1 MGESGAKHVIEATS
15 ETFENEVI
23 AKSHEVPVVVDFW
36 AEWCGPCRMLG
47 PVLERLAEEYAG
59 KFLLVKAN
67 TEELPDVAAGFGVRS
82 IPAVFC
88 LRDGKVVDMF
98 VGVLPETAIRTWID
112 RLLPTA
118 AETKAASAAIL
129 IAANPKAAETAYREA
144 LALDPLLVTAKI
156 GLARAAAAQGRPEE
170 AQAVL
175 AELEKR
181 GYLEPEA
188 ERLKAELA
196 IKNQA
201 EELGNVEMLR
211 AAVAAAPDDL
221 EAKLKLA
228 EGLAASGNYDEALR
242 LSLDLVERDRKGVGE
257 EARKTMLR
265 IFQLLPEDSDLLAE
279 SRRKLSVA
287 LS

>member
-265 IFQLLPEDSDLLAE
+265 IFQLLPEDSELLAE

-287 LS
+287 IS

>member
-265 IFQLLPEDSDLLAE
+265 IFQLLPEDSELLAE

>member
-118 AETKAASAAIL
+118 AETKVASAAVL
-129 IAANPKAAETAYREA
+129 IAANPKAAEAAYREA
-144 LALDPLLVTAKI
+144 LALDPLLVAAKI

-211 AAVAAAPDDL
+211 SAVAAAPDDL

-228 EGLAASGNYDEALR
+228 EGLAATGNYDEALR
-242 LSLDLVERDRKGVGE
+242 LSLELVERDRKGVGE

-265 IFQLLPEDSDLLAE
+265 IFQLLPEDSELLAE